1 MDFFRINRPS
11 PATNQKQ
18 EEKSTN
24 LVVNCRWSVNSAPPA
39 TPVRIIVEST
49 KEIDA
54 ETAQVSIFQEFGG
67 RENPIA
73 VLTVPF
79 TGKKNID
86 FEWKTQA
93 AKGGKFE
100 EGVYHFRVMVGNHQG
115 RTPKANGLQLKDIIE
130 REKSSYTPGINKKPP
145 VNISGY

>member
-1 MDFFRINRPS
+1 MDFFRINRPA
-11 PATNQKQ
+11 PVGQKQ
-18 EEKSTN
+18 EEQSTN
-24 LVVNCRWSVNSAPPA
+24 LVINCSWSVSVAPPA
-39 TPVRIIVEST
+39 TPVRIIAKST

-54 ETAQVSIFQEFGG
+54 ETAQVSIFQELGG

-73 VLTVPF
+73 VLNVPF

-93 AKGGKFE
+93 TKGGKFE

-115 RTPKANGLQLKDIIE
+115 RTSKAAGLQLKDIIE
-130 REKSSYTPGINKKPP
+130 REKSNYTPGANKKPP
-145 VNISGY
+145 VNLSGY